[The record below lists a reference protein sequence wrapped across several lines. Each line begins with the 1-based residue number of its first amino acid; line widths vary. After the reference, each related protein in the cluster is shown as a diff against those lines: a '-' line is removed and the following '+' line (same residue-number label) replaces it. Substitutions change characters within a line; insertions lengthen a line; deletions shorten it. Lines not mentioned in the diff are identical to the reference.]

1 MFRSRS
7 RLRRPATLALAASLL
22 LAVGTAG
29 LLPAPRAAAA
39 PRKVTRLE
47 PDALDILRSPKK
59 FLSSTRRHV
68 IVRPD
73 RLELLRGPAMVASIP
88 FPGRRGASL
97 VDVAA
102 ALARTAQAGWIE
114 ETAPGTFLLRV
125 ALVQAPGSALEV
137 AAPAVRQVRLLDDPE
152 VYISAMGATAR
163 FTGVTVTSWDPQR
176 RRPARNSGSRPFV
189 EYADGSDLWIVRST
203 FAHLGSDR
211 ASAYGVN
218 WRRSTGGATDSVFHH
233 NFFGAYTYQAQ
244 GLVFRGNV
252 FRDNQLYGLDPH
264 TGSRRLV
271 VERNQAYR
279 NGAHGI
285 VFSEDVTDGVVRGN
299 RSFANGDNGI
309 VLDERSD
316 RNTVSDN
323 LVEGNEGDGIVLLGS
338 SDNLVRGNVVRRNR
352 VGIRVNLRSGDN
364 RVQRNQLAGNRIGV
378 ELYGGA
384 YAVRLLGNQV
394 GGSVEKGLVL
404 EAPGGDQSRR
414 PGHRVADRR
423 RDPGPGPPPR
433 DHRGRGRP
441 GDRRHRPGHRR
452 RRRRHRAR
460 RHRRGRGPAGRPRP
474 GPDLLDRVAEPPGRV
489 AAPGGAGQP
498 AHLAARPG
506 PLAGP
511 GRRRLPGGGDRPPAA
526 APEPQPHRTQ
536 PEGGA
541 LGCREVVS
549 AAGWPAPGSRSS
561 A

>member
-7 RLRRPATLALAASLL
+7 RLRRPAILALAAYLL
-22 LAVGTAG
+22 LAAGAAG

-59 FLSSTRRHV
+59 FLRSTRRHV

-73 RLELLRGPAMVASIP
+73 RLELLRGPAVVASIP
-88 FPGRRGASL
+88 FPGRSRASL
-97 VDVAA
+97 ADVAA

-163 FTGVTVTSWDPQR
+163 FTGVTVTSWDPER

-189 EYADGSDLWIVRST
+189 EYADGSELWIVRST

-316 RNTVSDN
+316 RNTVSGN

-384 YAVRLLGNQV
+384 YSVRLLGNQV
-394 GGSVEKGLVL
+394 SGSVEKGLVL
-404 EAPGGDQSRR
+404 EAPGATSRDDRVTGSPVGVEVRAPARLRGTTVAEVGQGIVVTDRGIAAVDDATVRAATAGVEVR
-414 PGHRVADRR
+414 PGGLVRVRTSSIES
-423 RDPGPGPPPR
+423 PS
-433 DHRGRGRP
+433 
-441 GDRRHRPGHRR
+441 
-452 RRRRHRAR
+452 
-460 RHRRGRGPAGRPRP
+460 
-474 GPDLLDRVAEPPGRV
+474 
-489 AAPGGAGQP
+489 
-498 AHLAARPG
+498 
-506 PLAGP
+506 PLAGSPPRAVLANRLISPP
-511 GRRRLPGGGDRPPAA
+511 GPVPWLALVGVAYLAVAIALQLLHLSRN
-526 APEPQPHRTQ
+526 RT
-536 PEGGA
+536 ERS
-541 LGCREVVS
+541 LKEVPWGV
-549 AAGWPAPGSRSS
+549 AKW
-561 A
+561 